1 MVATT
6 GLDPGTPGGQRHAVR
21 QKLRRVGPQA
31 GGTQSRVDRRSHPQ
45 MGPSN
50 PYAGV
55 QRRRDNGSSNG
66 HHSCSSQQSPK

>member
-1 MVATT
+1 MVVTT

-31 GGTQSRVDRRSHPQ
+31 GGTQSRADRRSHPQ

-50 PYAGV
+50 PYARGATPA
-55 QRRRDNGSSNG
+55 G
-66 HHSCSSQQSPK
+66 